1 MSALGPYENT
11 LIVRVVSATLLI
23 TLHWQTNADS
33 LETVCQGDERLGT

>member
-23 TLHWQTNADS
+23 TLHWQTNAHS